1 MVARPSAAGQVRT
14 YTGTISPV
22 KLLRMNRYIDE
33 LGEPHLYLAGLKL
46 WVHGYQYRDA
56 DDYWDGN
63 WLNATAICSENGATV
78 LVRGAFIRTN
88 EISDWQHAVVKLL
101 AEVEGEA
108 KLACMEPE
116 IGVTLKAGSL
126 GSVEME
132 VQITPDQLTQEHR
145 FTFSIDQS
153 YLHSLSSQ
161 CVRLL
166 NDFPI
171 RGT

>member
-1 MVARPSAAGQVRT
+1 M
-14 YTGTISPV
+14 
-22 KLLRMNRYIDE
+22 KMNRYIDE
-33 LGEPHLYLAGLKL
+33 PGEPHLHLAGLKL
-46 WVHGYQYRDA
+46 WVHGYQYPDT

-78 LVRGAFIRTN
+78 LVRGAFVRTD
-88 EISDWQHAVVKLL
+88 EISNWHRAVDKLL
-101 AEVEGEA
+101 AEMEGDAE
-108 KLACMEPE
+108 LACMEPE
-116 IGVTLKAGSL
+116 ISVTLKAKPL
-126 GSVEME
+126 GAVEME

-145 FTFSIDQS
+145 FNFSIDQS
-153 YLHSLSSQ
+153 YLPPLLSQ

>member
-1 MVARPSAAGQVRT
+1 
-14 YTGTISPV
+14 
-22 KLLRMNRYIDE
+22 MNRYIEE
-33 LGEPHLYLAGLKL
+33 LGEPHLHLAGLKL

-56 DDYWDGN
+56 NDYWDGN

-88 EISDWQHAVVKLL
+88 EISDWQHSVDKLL
-101 AEVEGEA
+101 AAMEGEA

-116 IGVTLKAGSL
+116 IGVTLKARSL
-126 GSVEME
+126 SAVEME

-145 FTFSIDQS
+145 FTFAIDQS
-153 YLHSLSSQ
+153 YLHPFSSQ

-166 NDFPI
+166 TAFPV

>member
-1 MVARPSAAGQVRT
+1 
-14 YTGTISPV
+14 
-22 KLLRMNRYIDE
+22 MNRYIDE
-33 LGEPHLYLAGLKL
+33 LGEPHLHLAGLKL

-56 DDYWDGN
+56 GDYWDGN

-88 EISDWQHAVVKLL
+88 EIYDWQLAVDKLL
-101 AEVEGEA
+101 ADMESEA
-108 KLACMEPE
+108 KLVCIEPE
-116 IGVTLKAGSL
+116 VGVTLKVRPL
-126 GSVEME
+126 GTVEME

-145 FTFSIDQS
+145 FTFAIDQS
-153 YLHSLSSQ
+153 YLLPFSSQ

-171 RGT
+171 RCT